1 MNPAVAAS
9 HEEIA
14 ASTLE
19 HAVMPAPPAEVAPAV
34 VATTVGVVTG
44 AAVLTGFGVVVA
56 AVVDPPPPTGPS
68 FVQNPS
74 RLAIEA

>member
-19 HAVMPAPPAEVAPAV
+19 HAVMPAAPAEVAVAV
-34 VATTVGVVTG
+34 VATTVWVVTG

-56 AVVDPPPPTGPS
+56 VVGATGPS

-74 RLAIEA
+74 RLAIEE